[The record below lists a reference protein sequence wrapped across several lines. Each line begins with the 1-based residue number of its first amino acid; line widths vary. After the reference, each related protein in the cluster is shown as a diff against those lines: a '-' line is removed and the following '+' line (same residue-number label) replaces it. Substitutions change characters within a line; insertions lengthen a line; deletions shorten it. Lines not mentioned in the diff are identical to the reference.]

1 MAVESVHDKFFK
13 AVFSRR
19 DIALALVEELL
30 PEAVG
35 AALELDSLELSTTSF
50 VDEELSEHFAD
61 LVYDGRTIGGEPVR
75 VALLLEHKSYVVPQP
90 HVQLLRY
97 VLNAWRADLQQSQPL
112 RLLIPVIV
120 YHGSATWTYQPLTS
134 YFGRVPQALTHFVPE
149 FEYLLVNLSAL
160 SEDRLLA
167 FRNDFLGLSAF
178 LLKHSR
184 RQRYLEEF
192 FEPFRQLMLAVE
204 RRQAPE
210 FLGTIFRYVYETG
223 DLTVTDLVFIF
234 EKISRS
240 TSDAVMTTAE
250 RLLQQGRQEG
260 RQEGQAEGQREA
272 TLRHIRGM
280 LRIGMNAE
288 TIAAAFELP
297 LAEVKAYVAQL
308 KEA

>member
-19 DIALALVEELL
+19 EIAVALVEELL

-35 AALELDSLELSTTSF
+35 AALQLDSLELSNTSF
-50 VDEELSEHFAD
+50 VDADLAEHFAD
-61 LVYDGRTIGGEPVR
+61 LVYDGLTTNDEPVR
-75 VALLLEHKSYVVPQP
+75 VALLLEHKSYVVSQP

-97 VLNAWRADLQQSQPL
+97 VLNAWKEDLQQNQPL
-112 RLLIPVIV
+112 RLLIPVVI
-120 YHGSATWTYQPLTS
+120 YHGNASWTYQPLAS
-134 YFGRVPQALTHFVPE
+134 YLGRVPESLSRFVPE

-160 SEDRLLA
+160 PEERLLA
-167 FRNDFLGLSAF
+167 FRNAFLGLSAF

-184 RQRYLEEF
+184 QQRYLAEF
-192 FEPFRQLMLAVE
+192 FDHFRQLMLAVE
-204 RRQAPE
+204 RRRVPE
-210 FLGTIFRYVYETG
+210 FLGTVFRYVYETG
-223 DLTVTDLVFIF
+223 DLTVTELVFIF

-260 RQEGQAEGQREA
+260 QAEGQREA
-272 TLRHIRGM
+272 TLRGIRGL

-297 LAEVKAYVAQL
+297 LAEVKAYIAQIQSR
-308 KEA
+308 

>member
-19 DIALALVEELL
+19 EIAVALIEELL

-35 AALELDSLELSTTSF
+35 AALQLDALELSNASF
-50 VDEELSEHFAD
+50 VDEDLAEHFAD
-61 LVYDGRTIGGEPVR
+61 LVYDTRTTGGDAVR

-97 VLNAWRADLQQSQPL
+97 VLNAWKEDLQQAQPL
-112 RLLIPVIV
+112 RLLIPVVV
-120 YHGSATWTYQPLTS
+120 YHGSAAWTYQPLTS
-134 YFGRVPQALTHFVPE
+134 YLGGVPEALARFVPE
-149 FEYLLVNLSAL
+149 FDYLLVNLSAL
-160 SEDRLLA
+160 PEDRLLA
-167 FRNDFLGLSAF
+167 FRNAFLGLSAF

-184 RQRYLEEF
+184 QQRYLEEF

-204 RRQAPE
+204 RRQPPE
-210 FLGTIFRYVYETG
+210 VLGMVFRYVYETG
-223 DLTVTDLVFIF
+223 DLSVTELVFIF
-234 EKISRS
+234 EKISRQ

-260 RQEGQAEGQREA
+260 RQEGQVEGRREA
-272 TLRHIRGM
+272 TLRYIRGM

-297 LAEVKAYVAQL
+297 LAEVKAYIAQL
-308 KEA
+308 KDE